1 MGTGNGYDD
10 LATSD
15 NYEEKRFTLTDRGID
30 RIHAML
36 ENSELSPVIKG
47 IRKIKS
53 KFGTYS
59 LTDLLYYVY
68 TKYPDMTVES
78 EIREQVLRRRRR

>member
-1 MGTGNGYDD
+1 
-10 LATSD
+10 
-15 NYEEKRFTLTDRGID
+15 
-30 RIHAML
+30 ML
-36 ENSELSPVIKG
+36 ENAELSPVIEG
-47 IRKIKS
+47 IRKVKS

-78 EIREQVLRRRRR
+78 EIREQVLRGRRK